1 MSLPSDKSLQKLQ
14 FYVTTGYGC
23 GYLPNK
29 LAQSLIAAP
38 QHLVNAEVYSSLIQ
52 QGFRRSGKFSYRP
65 HCERCQECVPVRVI
79 IDDFVPNRSQKR
91 ALKQHQNLEITIVP
105 VAFYKE
111 HYDLYAAYQQNRH
124 PDESNLETSAK
135 KGDLVEND
143 IEQYRSFLCQTNV
156 NSILVEFRE
165 GKILKMVSVI
175 DIVRDGISAVY
186 TFYDTSVTESC
197 LDKTVKLASYGDSIK
212 RASYGTYNV
221 LWQIN
226 WVRSL
231 GLPYL
236 YLGYWIKDSQKM
248 AYKQNY
254 KPLEKLLNGVWSCN
268 VEQEKLTFNLT
279 PLI

>member
-1 MSLPSDKSLQKLQ
+1 MSLPSDKALQKLQ
-14 FYVTTGYGC
+14 FYVTTGYSC

-65 HCERCQECVPVRVI
+65 HCEHCQECVPVRIVI
-79 IDDFVPNRSQKR
+79 DAFTPNRSQKR
-91 ALKQHQNLEITIVP
+91 AFKQHQNLEVTIVP
-105 VAFYKE
+105 VDFYEE
-111 HYDLYAAYQQNRH
+111 HYALYAAYQQNRH
-124 PDESNLETSAK
+124 PDETKLEANAQK
-135 KGDLVEND
+135 NDVVESD
-143 IEQYRSFLCQTNV
+143 VEQYRSFLCQSNV
-156 NSILVEFRE
+156 ESVLVEFRE
-165 GKILKMVSVI
+165 GNTLKMVSVI

-186 TFYDTSVTESC
+186 TFYDTSDTKAC
-197 LDKTVKLASYGDSIK
+197 CDNPIKPDSYDRPLK

-221 LWQIN
+221 MWQTN
-226 WVRSL
+226 WAKSL

-254 KPLEKLLNGVWSCN
+254 KPLEKLLHGEWS
-268 VEQEKLTFNLT
+268 LT
-279 PLI
+279 IE